1 MPGKTRLPILIVGGG
16 IGGLTAA
23 LALSRKGQTAHVIEK
38 AAEFAEIGAGLQ
50 LAPNATAVLDRLGV
64 LGEIRKHAVH
74 PSRLVWMDAISG
86 MPITSVDLGRPFLRR
101 YGHPYIVMHRAD
113 LLAVLLEACRA
124 ENRITLE
131 PRTELAEVTD
141 ERALARARSASGDI
155 YQSDLLIGADGL
167 HSTVRRLIA
176 DDAPIADGYVA
187 YRGTLP
193 VAELSQHA
201 GLDNVVMWVGPQMH
215 FVQYPVRRGDLYNQV
230 AVFRSPRYR
239 LDSEDWGSADE
250 LDAHYAQTCAAVRD
264 AATLMARDRH
274 WVMLD
279 RQPLGRWTR
288 NRVALL
294 GDAAHPMYQYI
305 AQGACQ
311 AIEDAAC
318 LADCV
323 AAAPGDPVAAL
334 RAYEKARVLRAARV
348 QITARAMGAFFH
360 LDGVA
365 AEVRNAMMA
374 RRASDDYALLDW
386 LYGYRV

>member
-1 MPGKTRLPILIVGGG
+1 MPGKARLPILIVGGG

-23 LALSRKGQTAHVIEK
+23 LALSRMGQAAHVIEK
-38 AAEFAEIGAGLQ
+38 AVEFAEIGAGLQ

-74 PSRLVWMDAISG
+74 PSRLVWMDAIG
-86 MPITSVDLGRPFLRR
+86 GAPITSVDLGAPFLRR

-124 ENRITLE
+124 ETRITLE
-131 PRTELAEVTD
+131 PRSELAEVRD
-141 ERALARARSASGDI
+141 DGALARARLASGEV
-155 YQSDLLIGADGL
+155 YESDLLIGADGL

-201 GLDNVVMWVGPQMH
+201 GLDNVVMWVGPHMH

-239 LDSEDWGSADE
+239 PNSEDWGTADE
-250 LDAHYAQTCAAVRD
+250 LDAHYAQACATVRG
-264 AATLMARDRH
+264 AAALMARDRH

-279 RQPLGRWTR
+279 RKPIGRWTR
-288 NRVALL
+288 NHIALL

-311 AIEDAAC
+311 AIEDAAS

-334 RAYEKARVLRAARV
+334 RAYEKARVLRTARV
-348 QITARAMGAFFH
+348 QLTARAMGAFFH

-374 RRASDDYALLDW
+374 GRASDDYAMLDW
-386 LYGYRV
+386 LYGHRA